1 MSRVPSEL
9 DDLKIGLA
17 LASGGARGSAH
28 TGVLKVLEAE
38 GIPISAVAG
47 SSIGAMVGG
56 VYAAGVLVERIE
68 QEWLNT
74 NLPKVVRSFLPTF
87 PRAGLSSGGE
97 LLKYLH
103 QLLGDVQIEELQVPF
118 VAVGC
123 DIDTGEAVI
132 LDHGSLVDAIRASV
146 SIPGIFHPV
155 RWEEHLLVDG
165 GLVEPLP
172 VRLCRDFDVDIV
184 IGVDIVPAPYPTTA
198 NRRSLWNR
206 LGQGLKESATN
217 QTWIPGSL
225 TELLD
230 DVFREQTGEERPLP
244 GVYNV
249 INQAVAIFQQEI
261 LRLKLT
267 LWPADLIIHP
277 NLPRGLNY
285 MRAAE
290 GIRAGEEAMEESLPK
305 LRALLIER
313 REALSQDGDS
323 RRAIEGIRDRPRE

>member
-1 MSRVPSEL
+1 MRRVPSEL

-56 VYAAGVLVERIE
+56 VYAAGVLIERIE

-74 NLPKVVRSFLPTF
+74 NLPKVMRSFLPTF

-118 VAVGC
+118 AAVGC

-155 RWEEHLLVDG
+155 RWEGHLLVDG

-198 NRRSLWNR
+198 NRRSLWDR

-261 LRLKLT
+261 LRLKLS

-323 RRAIEGIRDRPRE
+323 KRAIEGIRDRPRE